1 MRKPALLPVTLV
13 AAVALAAVLGLTG
26 AVALAGKAK
35 AVGGAEGTL
44 YVVERGLNTA
54 AALDAATGQV
64 VGGPIAVG
72 VRPIG
77 VTAPRG
83 TGKVYSSDETSN
95 RMSVIDKA
103 TFTVVKTIPM
113 GLKPHHL
120 MASADGKR
128 IYVGEYGQ
136 NTVGVID
143 TATDTRIA
151 SWEASKN
158 TAARTHAVWIS
169 AHGRALYATNEVTND
184 IAKIDTKDGTLLW
197 NLPIGAR
204 PSEILVRPDGKT
216 AYVSVRN
223 ENRLKVV
230 DLETRT
236 IVASVHIGVEPDT
249 LSLTDDA
256 KTLVVGLRGVP
267 ATAALFDTRTHEVR
281 FVDLPGHTTTGHQW
295 LSPNGKL
302 AFMAVESP
310 GAIAVIDVE
319 SGTFLREYPY
329 PGGPLPHGVYF
340 EPEALR

>member
-1 MRKPALLPVTLV
+1 MRKPALLLV
-13 AAVALAAVLGLTG
+13 AAVAAAALLALSG

-35 AVGGAEGTL
+35 ALHGADGTV

-54 AALDAATGQV
+54 AAFDAATGQV
-64 VGGPIAVG
+64 VAGPIPTG

-77 VTAPRG
+77 VSAPRG
-83 TGKVYSSDETSN
+83 TGKVYTADESSN

-120 MASADGKR
+120 MASADGDR
-128 IYVGEYGQ
+128 LYVGEYGQ

-151 SWEASKN
+151 SWQASRN
-158 TAARTHAVWIS
+158 PAARTHAIWVS
-169 AHGRALYATNEVTND
+169 ARGRALYATNEVTND
-184 IAKIDTKDGTLLW
+184 IAKLDTKDGTLLW

-236 IVASVHIGVEPDT
+236 ITGSVFIGVEPDS

-267 ATAALFDTRTHEVR
+267 ATAALLDTRTLDVR

-295 LSPNGKL
+295 LSANGRY

-310 GAIAVIDVE
+310 GAIAVIDIE
-319 SGTFLREYPY
+319 AGTLVRQFPY

-340 EPEALR
+340 EPEGLR